1 MKNKLKAVVQPEYI
15 SLERPT
21 VRRWNTPPRSVTVN
35 TITNEK
41 RGLSQ
46 PKADRTVQ
54 EAEKYR
60 DENEA
65 KQGEDWGHEWLGEPS
80 LYDAKHPHRRTP
92 QGQVWAWQVRG
103 TYSHAQQRSTLK
115 HWVAARAWESHAAK
129 GVSMFH
135 VHRDSYTAVSN
146 NTRPTPRTRV
156 GALSRCHPGHRD
168 TPVGPGRTPT
178 VHRCP
183 RGEAV
188 GGPSTNT
195 THVVRRS
202 TELITR
208 MWTFFFKKFF
218 QVFLVFFWFFWKVY
232 FR

>member
-1 MKNKLKAVVQPEYI
+1 
-15 SLERPT
+15 
-21 VRRWNTPPRSVTVN
+21 
-35 TITNEK
+35 
-41 RGLSQ
+41 
-46 PKADRTVQ
+46 
-54 EAEKYR
+54 
-60 DENEA
+60 
-65 KQGEDWGHEWLGEPS
+65 
-80 LYDAKHPHRRTP
+80 
-92 QGQVWAWQVRG
+92 
-103 TYSHAQQRSTLK
+103 
-115 HWVAARAWESHAAK
+115 
-129 GVSMFH
+129 MFH

-202 TELITR
+202 TEHITLTPPPDR
-208 MWTFFFKKFF
+208 PKFRAFFFSLQPKISFFLLSLGGLFVRPWPRTAERGKKRGEISAPRPPCPPL
-218 QVFLVFFWFFWKVY
+218 QHRPPGPHPGSLSS
-232 FR
+232 

>member
-1 MKNKLKAVVQPEYI
+1 MINSPK
-15 SLERPT
+15 
-21 VRRWNTPPRSVTVN
+21 
-35 TITNEK
+35 EK
-41 RGLSQ
+41 TKGS
-46 PKADRTVQ
+46 
-54 EAEKYR
+54 
-60 DENEA
+60 
-65 KQGEDWGHEWLGEPS
+65 KQGVEKTGKRHTHKGRRFWKNDVYKKHVNNKKREQTG
-80 LYDAKHPHRRTP
+80 DKRQKNTAKRKKKQEISKRSDKFLQKSSKNRWKKRKSSENNRKARRD
-92 QGQVWAWQVRG
+92 
-103 TYSHAQQRSTLK
+103 QRR
-115 HWVAARAWESHAAK
+115 RAKTRKVLRME
-129 GVSMFH
+129 VSMFH

-202 TELITR
+202 TEPITR
-208 MWTFFFKKFF
+208 MRTW
-218 QVFLVFFWFFWKVY
+218 
-232 FR
+232 

>member
-1 MKNKLKAVVQPEYI
+1 
-15 SLERPT
+15 
-21 VRRWNTPPRSVTVN
+21 
-35 TITNEK
+35 
-41 RGLSQ
+41 
-46 PKADRTVQ
+46 
-54 EAEKYR
+54 
-60 DENEA
+60 
-65 KQGEDWGHEWLGEPS
+65 
-80 LYDAKHPHRRTP
+80 
-92 QGQVWAWQVRG
+92 
-103 TYSHAQQRSTLK
+103 
-115 HWVAARAWESHAAK
+115 
-129 GVSMFH
+129 MFH

-202 TELITR
+202 TEHIT
-208 MWTFFFKKFF
+208 
-218 QVFLVFFWFFWKVY
+218 
-232 FR
+232 

>member
-1 MKNKLKAVVQPEYI
+1 MHSPLVSSK
-15 SLERPT
+15 
-21 VRRWNTPPRSVTVN
+21 RSY
-35 TITNEK
+35 
-41 RGLSQ
+41 L
-46 PKADRTVQ
+46 A
-54 EAEKYR
+54 
-60 DENEA
+60 
-65 KQGEDWGHEWLGEPS
+65 
-80 LYDAKHPHRRTP
+80 RRT
-92 QGQVWAWQVRG
+92 QSRNTAN
-103 TYSHAQQRSTLK
+103 TFTFFFSFIFLNFFSFLIFLHLIFFNFFTLFTFLIFNSVYFFK
-115 HWVAARAWESHAAK
+115 K
-129 GVSMFH
+129 NILYLSMFH

-202 TELITR
+202 TEHIT
-208 MWTFFFKKFF
+208 
-218 QVFLVFFWFFWKVY
+218 
-232 FR
+232 

>member
-1 MKNKLKAVVQPEYI
+1 MASTRDVLACTTKEY
-15 SLERPT
+15 SETLS
-21 VRRWNTPPRSVTVN
+21 RS
-35 TITNEK
+35 E
-41 RGLSQ
+41 GL
-46 PKADRTVQ
+46 RV
-54 EAEKYR
+54 
-60 DENEA
+60 
-65 KQGEDWGHEWLGEPS
+65 
-80 LYDAKHPHRRTP
+80 
-92 QGQVWAWQVRG
+92 
-103 TYSHAQQRSTLK
+103 
-115 HWVAARAWESHAAK
+115 HAAK

-202 TELITR
+202 TEPIT
-208 MWTFFFKKFF
+208 
-218 QVFLVFFWFFWKVY
+218 
-232 FR
+232 